1 MSKLLFLRENL
12 YICPRTTQRFLV
24 ASEGFS
30 SGVEMFGSFLC
41 TASTVV
47 TQFRVMK
54 HLAFH
59 SKSDKCPQKKTSK
72 KLQQLEFKK

>member
-30 SGVEMFGSFLC
+30 SGVEMFESR
-41 TASTVV
+41 TASTVL
-47 TQFRVMK
+47 TQ
-54 HLAFH
+54 LWSYEAFGF
-59 SKSDKCPQKKTSK
+59 P
-72 KLQQLEFKK
+72 